1 MGGRLGWAAISDRL
15 GTRNTFHLLCLS
27 SVPLLLALPA
37 TITACTAAPASPL
50 APLHLAAFCTASVAA
65 VSVMGGVFSV
75 LPPYEATLYGP
86 KYVGPIHGKFLPFS
100 TIRGLAGPALLLY
113 LRQAEEKRAVEKL
126 LASVDPQ
133 QFQERFGVAV
143 SQAGDL
149 LAVKSLN
156 LTKLVTV
163 LPPGMQDPTPFLY
176 HSTMFSLAGLAAV
189 ASLLHL
195 AVKPVDIKHFEKTSK

>member
-1 MGGRLGWAAISDRL
+1 MYIQ
-15 GTRNTFHLLCLS
+15 
-27 SVPLLLALPA
+27 
-37 TITACTAAPASPL
+37 
-50 APLHLAAFCTASVAA
+50 
-65 VSVMGGVFSV
+65 
-75 LPPYEATLYGP
+75 
-86 KYVGPIHGKFLPFS
+86 VGLE
-100 TIRGLAGPALLLY
+100 
-113 LRQAEEKRAVEKL
+113 LREL